1 MIGHS
6 VQLFNDFLKSG
17 LLRFIPAHHQSLE
30 VSSVSFDKCSPL
42 CSPCHRL
49 PCSSAGEES
58 ACKAG
63 DPSSTPGL
71 GRSPGEGKGY
81 LLQYSW
87 TSQEAQTVKN
97 LPAMQETLVQCLS
110 WEDPLEKGKTT
121 HSNILAWEIP
131 STEEPGELQSID
143 SQRVGHD

>member
-1 MIGHS
+1 MTNVRRCAVPATGFPVAQQVKNLPARQGIP
-6 VQLFNDFLKSG
+6 VQLLGWEDPLEKGKATYSRILG
-17 LLRFIPAHHQSLE
+17 LPR
-30 VSSVSFDKCSPL
+30 V
-42 CSPCHRL
+42 
-49 PCSSAGEES
+49 
-58 ACKAG
+58 
-63 DPSSTPGL
+63 
-71 GRSPGEGKGY
+71 
-81 LLQYSW
+81 
-87 TSQEAQTVKN
+87 AQTVKN

>member
-49 PCSSAGEES
+49 PCSSAGKES

-81 LLQYSW
+81 LLPYSW
-87 TSQEAQTVKN
+87 ASPGGSDSKESACNARNPGSMPELGRSLGEGKDNPLQYPCLGNSKYRGAWRATVHR
-97 LPAMQETLVQCLS
+97 LTES
-110 WEDPLEKGKTT
+110 WT
-121 HSNILAWEIP
+121 
-131 STEEPGELQSID
+131 
-143 SQRVGHD
+143 